1 MPSRELQQP
10 SSDGL
15 VTPAWEATPWQ
26 PEERVVVE
34 LESASKE
41 PPMRLAD
48 DHVIA
53 LQESES
59 LRHAH

>member
-10 SSDGL
+10 SADGR
-15 VTPAWEATPWQ
+15 VAPAWESSPWQ
-26 PEERVVVE
+26 PEDRVVVE

-48 DHVIA
+48 DHVIE

-59 LRHAH
+59 LRRAH

>member
-10 SSDGL
+10 SADSL
-15 VTPAWEATPWQ
+15 VSPAWESSPWQ
-26 PEERVVVE
+26 PEDRVVVE

-48 DHVIA
+48 DHMIE
-53 LQESES
+53 LQESDS
-59 LRHAH
+59 LRRAH